1 VGVGGGGGGYKAQ
14 RWIQGSREC
23 KGSRG
28 DCNHSRLSAKQPEG
42 SRGECTQKLT
52 GREQTKGSRGKVQTD
67 KATTIPQHWQQQKSD
82 TGVPGSNTP
91 RVRIPFQDCD
101 PPTTQSHGYSLLGFP
116 PHAFPQW
123 FNDP

>member
-1 VGVGGGGGGYKAQ
+1 MYQSNVSV
-14 RWIQGSREC
+14 EC
-23 KGSRG
+23 ISKMYQS
-28 DCNHSRLSAKQPEG
+28 NLS
-42 SRGECTQKLT
+42 
-52 GREQTKGSRGKVQTD
+52 
-67 KATTIPQHWQQQKSD
+67 TTIPPTAQGGVQTNSSGGSANQWLEGECRQSSNHTTDNKKKSD
-82 TGVPGSNTP
+82 TGVPGSDTP